1 MGSERQKKY
10 FRSAARYLAEI
21 TALICLAAFSGCGDK
36 EVPLGPEEN
45 RVHGVWEGTLNL
57 SGADTTSTGQSNAIR
72 LELVQREFFFE
83 GYLLKFDPFSLGLPE
98 QAVDTFLVES
108 GSISA
113 NFVSFQVVDPGVG
126 VAFFEGNLEGN
137 RLSGSAV
144 GTGYKGIWSVEYLF

>member
-1 MGSERQKKY
+1 MSGERQKGN
-10 FRSAARYLAEI
+10 FWSAARYLAEI
-21 TALICLAAFSGCGDK
+21 TALICLAALAGCGDK

-57 SGADTTSTGQSNAIR
+57 SGAQTTPTEQSSAIR

-83 GYLLKFDPFSLGLPE
+83 GYLLKFDPFSLGRPE
-98 QAVDTFLVES
+98 QAVDTFLVEN

-113 NFVSFQVVDPGVG
+113 NFVSFKVVDPGIG
-126 VAFFEGNLEGN
+126 EAFFEGNLEGN

-144 GTGYKGIWSVEYLF
+144 GTGYSGTWSVEYLF